1 MSSMYGAYMYMENYK
16 QDHLKNIKFIYVLL
30 FNFSG

>member
-1 MSSMYGAYMYMENYK
+1 MYGAYMYMEHYK
-16 QDHLKNIKFIYVLL
+16 QDQFKNIKFIYVLL